1 MTLFILHFRIRKDMT
16 YECLV
21 KMPLAG
27 QFTALPSCV
36 SRDAGDAAWPGW
48 TCQGL
53 SLSPLSG
60 LSWLLARSVLRHHK
74 TSWTGESLWTNQR
87 PGLSLT
93 GQSGARDQPQP
104 DDDHPGSQVSRF
116 LHWWLICPLDRQTPL
131 PCP

>member
-1 MTLFILHFRIRKDMT
+1 MHQRVLANALFLTSPTFKDPKG
-16 YECLV
+16 YDKICLV

-74 TSWTGESLWTNQR
+74 TSWTAESLWTNQR

-93 GQSGARDQPQP
+93 GQSEARDQPQP
-104 DDDHPGSQVSRF
+104 DDDDPGSQVSRF
-116 LHWWLICPLDRQTPL
+116 LH
-131 PCP
+131 